1 MMKKSKSSIPGFIQ
15 PQIPFDV
22 LSPPLERTW
31 IHEIKFDGMRLQVH
45 VENTA
50 LKLFNTKGD
59 DVTELYPTLGESI
72 LEMKLKNAIMEG
84 EAVILDKQGKSQF
97 QQLEK
102 ALTFREDLQV
112 KIFFFDLLYL
122 NGVDLRKKT
131 LVERKNELEAII
143 PSIHPRLRY
152 SNHVLKDPESF
163 FEINCKQQLEGI
175 VSKVAAS
182 PYVSGKSSYWCKTRC
197 SKTQSFFIAGFND
210 ETEEFLL
217 GHYERNKLQFAGK
230 VSANGNYMKIK
241 KKLAKIPKTDSS
253 FEKFP
258 QQKNIY
264 WVEPI
269 LKAEINFSNW
279 TDEKRLRNPVLIDLV
294 T

>member
-1 MMKKSKSSIPGFIQ
+1 MKKTKNSIPGFIQ
-15 PQIPFDV
+15 PQIPFEV
-22 LSPPLERTW
+22 LAPPVEKIW

-45 VENTA
+45 VENTV

-59 DVTELYPTLGESI
+59 DVTELYPTLGEAI
-72 LEMKLKNAIMEG
+72 LEMKLKNAILEG

-97 QQLEK
+97 QQLQK
-102 ALTFREDLQV
+102 ALNFREDLQV

-122 NGVDLRKKT
+122 NGVDFRKKP
-131 LVERKNELEAII
+131 LVERKAKLEAII

-152 SNHVLKDPESF
+152 SNHVLRDPESF
-163 FEINCKQQLEGI
+163 FDINCKQQLEGI
-175 VSKVAAS
+175 MSKVAAS
-182 PYVSGKSSYWCKTRC
+182 PYVSGKSRYWCKTRC
-197 SKTQSFFIAGFND
+197 SKTQAFFIAGFND

-217 GHYERNKLQFAGK
+217 GHYERDKLQFAGK
-230 VSANGNYMKIK
+230 VRANGNFMKIK
-241 KKLAKIPKTDSS
+241 KKLVKIPQAVSS

-269 LKAEINFSNW
+269 IKAEINFSNW
-279 TDEKRLRNPVLIDLV
+279 TDEKRLRNPVLVDLV